1 MFTEEDN
8 RLLTKTLNVRERLID
23 HLTKESLPTS
33 SRDVDSLT
41 NLLESVDRSILDKAK
56 LKIEEQDSQVN
67 KENKEILKNLLLDL
81 HSNKETH
88 IPSANE
94 LPEYVP
100 QGITI
105 NEGELIRGED
115 SVSLNDVSYT

>member
-8 RLLTKTLNVRERLID
+8 RLLNKTLNVRERLID

-41 NLLESVDRSILDKAK
+41 NLLESVDRSIL
-56 LKIEEQDSQVN
+56 LKIEEQDSQIN

-81 HSNKETH
+81 HNGHSPVLAGNS
-88 IPSANE
+88 I
-94 LPEYVP
+94 PEYAP
-100 QGITI
+100 QGISL
-105 NEGELIRGED
+105 NDGELIRGED
-115 SVSLNDVSYT
+115 HVTVDDIPTT